1 MGRCNKTNCVYYS
14 DSPGDYHCERA
25 LRLKRS
31 RTKSIMDA
39 LGLTQSTKELDELL
53 DPALCP
59 LHETKNRPLNEARL
73 QRRIEVARELIAKRK
88 AEEAARVERLRREAA
103 GQNQSSLQ
111 DTFLAL
117 YDQGYTDL
125 EIAQACGCNIGVVRK
140 WRSEE
145 ELSCNTLG
153 QQQRIILAKI
163 REMAPHMTVVQISD
177 KLGLSSN
184 TVRLYLERDGIKAY
198 RGVRSAAESR
208 AEVER
213 LILAGCTRTEIAQ
226 ALGLKVTTVLNHARE
241 VMYRQFYAQLSDQI
255 KQIRKLYAKGSTAA
269 EIAQACGCDGKAVT
283 IWCWYESN
291 KRQEEGEDE
300 KL

>member
-39 LGLTQSTKELDELL
+39 LGLTQSTNELDELL

-59 LHETKNRPLNEARL
+59 LYETKGRPLTEPKL
-73 QRRIEVARELIAKRK
+73 QRRLEVARELIAKIK
-88 AEEAARVERLRREAA
+88 AEEATRVERLRLEVA
-103 GQNQSSLQ
+103 GQPQSGLQ

-125 EIAQACGCNIGVVRK
+125 EIALACGCNIKVVRK
-140 WRSEE
+140 WREDK

-163 REMAPHMTVVQISD
+163 RGLAPHMTVVQISD
-177 KLGLSSN
+177 KLGLSRS
-184 TVRLYLERDGIKAY
+184 TVKRYLERDGIKAY

-213 LILAGCTRTEIAQ
+213 LILAGCTRAEMAQ
-226 ALGLKVTTVLNHARE
+226 VLGLKVTTVLDYARD
-241 VMYRQFYAQLSDQI
+241 VMYRQFYYQLSDQI
-255 KQIRKLYAKGSTAA
+255 KEIKKLYAKGCTAL
-269 EIAQACGCDGKAVT
+269 EIAQACGCDRKAVT
-283 IWCWYESN
+283 IWCWYQTN
-291 KRQEEGEDE
+291 KRRAGDEE
-300 KL
+300 L

>member
-1 MGRCNKTNCVYYS
+1 MGRCNKTNCIYFS

-39 LGLTQSTKELDELL
+39 LGMTHNTTELDELM

-73 QRRIEVARELIAKRK
+73 QRRLEVAREFILKRR
-88 AEEAARVERLRREAA
+88 AEEAAREERLRREAV
-103 GQNQSSLQ
+103 GQSQSGLQ

-125 EIAQACGCNIGVVRK
+125 EIALACGCNIGVVRK

-163 REMAPHMTVVQISD
+163 QELAPHMTVVQMAD
-177 KLGLSSN
+177 KLGLSRN
-184 TVRLYLERDGIKAY
+184 TIRLYLDREGIKAY
-198 RGVRSAAESR
+198 RGVRRAAESR
-208 AEVER
+208 AKVEQ
-213 LILAGCTRTEIAQ
+213 LILAGNSCTEIAQ
-226 ALGLKVTTVLNHARE
+226 MLDLKVSTVLG
-241 VMYRQFYAQLSDQI
+241 YASDVLHKKYYPSISEQI
-255 KQIRKLYAKGSTAA
+255 KKIRKLYAEGRTDA
-269 EIAQACGCDGKAVT
+269 EIAQACDCEKTALTV
-283 IWCWYESN
+283 WRWYQNN
-291 KRQEEGEDE
+291 KRGAG
-300 KL
+300 K

>member
-31 RTKSIMDA
+31 RTKTIMDA
-39 LGLTQSTKELDELL
+39 LGLTQSTPELDDLL

-59 LHETKNRPLNEARL
+59 LYETKSRPLTEPKL

-88 AEEAARVERLRREAA
+88 AEEAARVESLQREAA

-153 QQQRIILAKI
+153 QQQRIILAKL
-163 REMAPHMTVVQISD
+163 RELAPHMTVRQMAD
-177 KLGLSSN
+177 QLGLSRN
-184 TVRLYLERDGIKAY
+184 TVRLYLELDGIKAY
-198 RGVRSAAESR
+198 TGVRSAAESR

-213 LILAGCTRTEIAQ
+213 LILAGCSRTEIAQ
-226 ALGLKVTTVLNHARE
+226 KLELKVTTVLDYARD
-241 VMYRQFYAQLSDQI
+241 VMYRQFYYQLSDQI
-255 KQIRKLYAKGSTAA
+255 KEIKKLYAKGCTAL

-283 IWCWYESN
+283 I
-291 KRQEEGEDE
+291 
-300 KL
+300 

>member
-25 LRLKRS
+25 LRLKLS

-39 LGLTQSTKELDELL
+39 LGLTQSTKELDELM

-59 LHETKNRPLNEARL
+59 LHETKSRPLTEPKL
-73 QRRIEVARELIAKRK
+73 QRRLEVARELIAKRK
-88 AEEAARVERLRREAA
+88 AEEATRVERLRREAA

-213 LILAGCTRTEIAQ
+213 LILAGCTRAEMAQ
-226 ALGLKVTTVLNHARE
+226 VLGLKATTVMGYASE
-241 VMYRQFYAQLSDQI
+241 VLYKKYYNSISGEI
-255 KQIRKLYAKGSTAA
+255 KKLRKLYAEGRTDA
-269 EIAQACGCDGKAVT
+269 EIARVCGCEDTAVKV
-283 IWCWYESN
+283 WCWYERS
-291 KRQEEGEDE
+291 KRRARDGE
-300 KL
+300 L

>member
-1 MGRCNKTNCVYYS
+1 MGRCNKTNCIYFS

-31 RTKSIMDA
+31 RTKRIMDA

-73 QRRIEVARELIAKRK
+73 QRRIEAARELIAKRK
-88 AEEAARVERLRREAA
+88 EEEAARVERLRREAA

-125 EIAQACGCNIGVVRK
+125 EIAQACGCNISVVRK

-163 REMAPHMTVVQISD
+163 RELAPHMTVVQISD
-177 KLGLSSN
+177 KLGLSRN
-184 TVRLYLERDGIKAY
+184 TVKGYLDREGIKPY
-198 RGVRSAAESR
+198 KGVRSAAESR

-213 LILAGCTRTEIAQ
+213 LILAGCTRAEMAQ
-226 ALGLKVTTVLNHARE
+226 VLGLKATTVLGYASE
-241 VMYRQFYAQLSDQI
+241 VLYKKYYNSISGQI
-255 KQIRKLYAKGSTAA
+255 KKVRKLYAEGRTEA
-269 EIAQACGCDGKAVT
+269 EMAQACGCDRKAVT
-283 IWCWYESN
+283 IWCWYQTN
-291 KRQEEGEDE
+291 KRRAGDEE
-300 KL
+300 L

>member
-39 LGLTQSTKELDELL
+39 LGLTQSTPELDDLL

-59 LHETKNRPLNEARL
+59 LYETKGRPLTEPKL
-73 QRRIEVARELIAKRK
+73 QRRLEVARELIAERK
-88 AEEAARVERLRREAA
+88 AEEAARVERLRREVA
-103 GQNQSSLQ
+103 GQPQSSLQ

-153 QQQRIILAKI
+153 QQQRIVLAKI

-177 KLGLSSN
+177 KLGLSRN

-213 LILAGCTRTEIAQ
+213 FILAGCTRAEISRE
-226 ALGLKVTTVLNHARE
+226 LGLKETTVLGYACDVLYQKYYPALSRE
-241 VMYRQFYAQLSDQI
+241 I
-255 KQIRKLYAKGSTAA
+255 KKVRKLYAEGCTEA
-269 EIAQACGCDGKAVT
+269 EIAQACGCDRKAVT
-283 IWCWYESN
+283 IWCWYQTN
-291 KRQEEGEDE
+291 KRRAGDGNM
-300 KL
+300 

>member
-31 RTKSIMDA
+31 RTKTIMDA
-39 LGLTQSTKELDELL
+39 LGLTQSTPELDDLL

-59 LHETKNRPLNEARL
+59 LYETKSRPLTEPKL
-73 QRRIEVARELIAKRK
+73 QRRIEVARELIAKRR

-125 EIAQACGCNIGVVRK
+125 EIAQACGCGTQAVRR
-140 WRSEE
+140 WRGEE
-145 ELSCNTLG
+145 ELSRNTFG
-153 QQQRIILAKI
+153 KSQRIILAKI
-163 REMAPHMTVVQISD
+163 RELAPHMTLGQIASQ
-177 KLGLSSN
+177 LGLSRS
-184 TVRLYLERDGIKAY
+184 TVRFYMAREGIKAH

-213 LILAGCTRTEIAQ
+213 LILAGCTRAEMAQ
-226 ALGLKVTTVLNHARE
+226 VMGLKATTVLG
-241 VMYRQFYAQLSDQI
+241 YACDVLYKKYYPSISEQI
-255 KQIRKLYAKGSTAA
+255 KKLRKLYAEGRTDA
-269 EIAQACGCDGKAVT
+269 EIARVCGCEDTAVKV
-283 IWCWYESN
+283 WCWYESN
-291 KRQEEGEDE
+291 KRRAGDGNM
-300 KL
+300 

>member
-1 MGRCNKTNCVYYS
+1 
-14 DSPGDYHCERA
+14 
-25 LRLKRS
+25 
-31 RTKSIMDA
+31 MDA

-88 AEEAARVERLRREAA
+88 EEEAARVERLRREAA

-125 EIAQACGCNIGVVRK
+125 EIAQACGCGTQAVRR
-140 WRSEE
+140 WCGEE
-145 ELSCNTLG
+145 ELSRNTFG
-153 QQQRIILAKI
+153 KSQRIILAKI
-163 REMAPHMTVVQISD
+163 RELAPHMTVGQMAD
-177 KLGLSSN
+177 KLGLART
-184 TVRLYLERDGIKAY
+184 TVHFYLEREGIKAY

-213 LILAGCTRTEIAQ
+213 LILAGCTRSEISQ
-226 ALGLKVTTVLNHARE
+226 ALGLKETTVLGYACDVLYQKYYPALSRE
-241 VMYRQFYAQLSDQI
+241 I
-255 KQIRKLYAKGSTAA
+255 KKVRKLYAEGCTDA
-269 EIAQACGCDGKAVT
+269 EIAQACDCEKTALTV
-283 IWCWYESN
+283 WRWYQNN
-291 KRQEEGEDE
+291 KRGAG
-300 KL
+300 K

>member
-39 LGLTQSTKELDELL
+39 LGLTQSTPELDELL

-59 LHETKNRPLNEARL
+59 LHETKGRPLTEPKL
-73 QRRIEVARELIAKRK
+73 QRRLEVARELIAKRK
-88 AEEAARVERLRREAA
+88 AEEAARVERLRREVA
-103 GQNQSSLQ
+103 GQPQSGLQ
-111 DTFLAL
+111 DTFLTL

-153 QQQRIILAKI
+153 QQQRIVLAKI

-177 KLGLSSN
+177 KLGLSRN

-213 LILAGCTRTEIAQ
+213 LILAGCSRTEIAHK
-226 ALGLKVTTVLNHARE
+226 LELKVTTVLGYASE
-241 VMYRQFYAQLSDQI
+241 VLYKKYYNSISGEI
-255 KQIRKLYAKGSTAA
+255 KKLRKLYAEGRTDA
-269 EIAQACGCDGKAVT
+269 EIAQACGCDRKAVT
-283 IWCWYESN
+283 IWCWYQTN
-291 KRQEEGEDE
+291 KRRAGDGNM
-300 KL
+300 

>member
-1 MGRCNKTNCVYYS
+1 MGRCNKTNCIYYS

-25 LRLKRS
+25 LRLKLS

-39 LGLTQSTKELDELL
+39 LGLTQSTRELDELL

-59 LHETKNRPLNEARL
+59 LYETKGRPLTEPKL
-73 QRRIEVARELIAKRK
+73 QRRLEVARELIAKRK

-125 EIAQACGCNIGVVRK
+125 EIAQACGCNISVVRK

-153 QQQRIILAKI
+153 QQRIILAKI
-163 REMAPHMTVVQISD
+163 RELAPHMTVVQISD
-177 KLGLSSN
+177 KLGLSRN

-198 RGVRSAAESR
+198 TGVRSAAESR

-213 LILAGCTRTEIAQ
+213 LILAGCARAEIAQ
-226 ALGLKVTTVLNHARE
+226 ALGLKVITVLNHARE

-255 KQIRKLYAKGSTAA
+255 KQIRKLYGKGFTAA
-269 EIAQACGCDGKAVT
+269 EIAQACSCDEKAVT

-291 KRQEEGEDE
+291 KRRAGDE

>member
-39 LGLTQSTKELDELL
+39 LGLTQSTNELDELL

-88 AEEAARVERLRREAA
+88 TEEAARVERLRREAA
-103 GQNQSSLQ
+103 GQPQSSLQ

-117 YDQGYTDL
+117 YDQGYTEL

-153 QQQRIILAKI
+153 QQQRIILAKL
-163 REMAPHMTVVQISD
+163 RELAPHMTVRQMAD
-177 KLGLSSN
+177 QLGLSRN
-184 TVRLYLERDGIKAY
+184 TVRLYLKLDGIKAY
-198 RGVRSAAESR
+198 TGVRSAAESR

-213 LILAGCTRTEIAQ
+213 LILAGCSRTEIAQ
-226 ALGLKVTTVLNHARE
+226 KLELKVTTVLDYARD
-241 VMYRQFYAQLSDQI
+241 VMYRQFNYQLSDQI
-255 KQIRKLYAKGSTAA
+255 KEIKKLYAKGCTAL

-283 IWCWYESN
+283 IWCWYQTN
-291 KRQEEGEDE
+291 KRRAGDEE
-300 KL
+300 L

>member
-1 MGRCNKTNCVYYS
+1 MGRCNKTNCIYFS

-73 QRRIEVARELIAKRK
+73 QRRIEVVRELIAKRK
-88 AEEAARVERLRREAA
+88 AEEATRVERLRLEVA
-103 GQNQSSLQ
+103 GQPQSGLQ

-125 EIAQACGCNIGVVRK
+125 EIALACGCNIKVVRK
-140 WRSEE
+140 WREDE

-163 REMAPHMTVVQISD
+163 RGLAPHMTVVQISD
-177 KLGLSSN
+177 KLGLSRS
-184 TVRLYLERDGIKAY
+184 TVKRYLERDGIKAY

-213 LILAGCTRTEIAQ
+213 LILAGCTRAEMAQ
-226 ALGLKVTTVLNHARE
+226 VLGLKVTTVLDYARD
-241 VMYRQFYAQLSDQI
+241 VMYRQFYYQLSDQI
-255 KQIRKLYAKGSTAA
+255 KEIKKLYAKGCTAL
-269 EIAQACGCDGKAVT
+269 EIAQACGCDRKAVT
-283 IWCWYESN
+283 IWCWYQTN
-291 KRQEEGEDE
+291 KRRAGDEE
-300 KL
+300 L

>member
-1 MGRCNKTNCVYYS
+1 MGRCNKTNCIYFS

-39 LGLTQSTKELDELL
+39 LGLTQSTPELDELL

-59 LHETKNRPLNEARL
+59 LYETKGRPLTEPKL
-73 QRRIEVARELIAKRK
+73 QRRLEVARELIAKRK
-88 AEEAARVERLRREAA
+88 AEEATRVERLRLEVA
-103 GQNQSSLQ
+103 GQPQSGLQ

-125 EIAQACGCNIGVVRK
+125 EIALACGCNIKVVRK
-140 WRSEE
+140 WREDE

-163 REMAPHMTVVQISD
+163 RGLAPHMTVVQISD
-177 KLGLSSN
+177 KLGLSRS
-184 TVRLYLERDGIKAY
+184 TVKRYLERDGIKAY

-213 LILAGCTRTEIAQ
+213 LILAGCTRAEMAQ
-226 ALGLKVTTVLNHARE
+226 VLGLKVTTVLDYARD
-241 VMYRQFYAQLSDQI
+241 VMYRQFYYQLSDQI
-255 KQIRKLYAKGSTAA
+255 KEIKKLYAKGCTAL
-269 EIAQACGCDGKAVT
+269 EIAQACGCDRKAVT
-283 IWCWYESN
+283 IWCWYQTN
-291 KRQEEGEDE
+291 KRRAGDEE
-300 KL
+300 L

>member
-1 MGRCNKTNCVYYS
+1 MGRCNKTNCIYYS

-25 LRLKRS
+25 IRLKRS

-88 AEEAARVERLRREAA
+88 AEEATRVERLRREAA

-125 EIAQACGCNIGVVRK
+125 EIAQACGCNISVVRK

-163 REMAPHMTVVQISD
+163 RELAPHMTVVQISD
-177 KLGLSSN
+177 KLGLSRN
-184 TVRLYLERDGIKAY
+184 TVKGYLDREGIKPY

-213 LILAGCTRTEIAQ
+213 LILAGCTRAEMAQ
-226 ALGLKVTTVLNHARE
+226 VLGLKATTVLG
-241 VMYRQFYAQLSDQI
+241 YACDVLYQKYYPALSGEI
-255 KQIRKLYAKGSTAA
+255 KKLRKLYAEARTDA
-269 EIAQACGCDGKAVT
+269 EIAQACGCEEAAVKV
-283 IWCWYESN
+283 WAWYQKS
-291 KRQEEGEDE
+291 KRRAGDE

>member
-14 DSPGDYHCERA
+14 DSPKDYHCERA

-39 LGLTQSTKELDELL
+39 LGLTQSTKELDEIL
-53 DPALCP
+53 DPSLCP
-59 LHETKNRPLNEARL
+59 LHETKSRPLTEARL
-73 QRRIEVARELIAKRK
+73 QRRLEVARELIAKRK
-88 AEEAARVERLRREAA
+88 AEEATRVERLRREAA

-125 EIAQACGCNIGVVRK
+125 EIAQACGCGTQAVRR
-140 WRSEE
+140 WRGEE
-145 ELSCNTLG
+145 ELSRNTFG
-153 QQQRIILAKI
+153 KSQRIILAKI
-163 REMAPHMTVVQISD
+163 RELAPHMTLGQIASQ
-177 KLGLSSN
+177 LGLSRS
-184 TVRLYLERDGIKAY
+184 TVRCYRAREGIKAH

-213 LILAGCTRTEIAQ
+213 LILAGCTRAEMAQ
-226 ALGLKVTTVLNHARE
+226 VLGLKATTVLDYARD
-241 VMYRQFYAQLSDQI
+241 VMYRQFYYQLSDQI
-255 KQIRKLYAKGSTAA
+255 KEIKKLYAKGCTAS
-269 EIAQACGCDGKAVT
+269 EIDQACGCDVKAVT

-291 KRQEEGEDE
+291 KRRAEDE

>member
-14 DSPGDYHCERA
+14 DSPQDYHCERA

-59 LHETKNRPLNEARL
+59 LYETKGRPLTEPKL
-73 QRRIEVARELIAKRK
+73 QRRLEVARELIAKRK

-125 EIAQACGCNIGVVRK
+125 EIAQACDCEK
-140 WRSEE
+140 TA
-145 ELSCNTLG
+145 L
-153 QQQRIILAKI
+153 
-163 REMAPHMTVVQISD
+163 TV
-177 KLGLSSN
+177 
-184 TVRLYLERDGIKAY
+184 
-198 RGVRSAAESR
+198 
-208 AEVER
+208 
-213 LILAGCTRTEIAQ
+213 
-226 ALGLKVTTVLNHARE
+226 
-241 VMYRQFYAQLSDQI
+241 
-255 KQIRKLYAKGSTAA
+255 
-269 EIAQACGCDGKAVT
+269 
-283 IWCWYESN
+283 WCWYQTN
-291 KRQEEGEDE
+291 KRRAGDED
-300 KL
+300 L

>member
-1 MGRCNKTNCVYYS
+1 MGRCNKTNCIYFC

-59 LHETKNRPLNEARL
+59 LHETKNRSLNEARL

-88 AEEAARVERLRREAA
+88 EEEAARVERLRREAA

-125 EIAQACGCNIGVVRK
+125 EIAQACGCNISVVRK

-163 REMAPHMTVVQISD
+163 RELAPHMTVGQMAD
-177 KLGLSSN
+177 KLGLART
-184 TVRLYLERDGIKAY
+184 TVHFYLERDGIKAY

-213 LILAGCTRTEIAQ
+213 LILAGCTRAEMAQ
-226 ALGLKVTTVLNHARE
+226 VLGLKATTVLG
-241 VMYRQFYAQLSDQI
+241 YACDVLYKKYYPSISEQI
-255 KQIRKLYAKGSTAA
+255 KKIRKLYAEGRTDS
-269 EIAQACGCDGKAVT
+269 EIARVCGCEDTAVKV
-283 IWCWYESN
+283 WCWYERS
-291 KRQEEGEDE
+291 KRRARDGE
-300 KL
+300 L